1 MFIQITI
8 IVWSSGVSQEKNLH
22 RKILVKFNG
31 GIFRV
36 INNVIVLMRIIKKD
50 EKTHF
55 GSICNGSDA
64 WSGHGS
70 RRIHYW

>member
-1 MFIQITI
+1 M
-8 IVWSSGVSQEKNLH
+8 VWSSGVRQEQNLH

-31 GIFRV
+31 VIFRV

-55 GSICNGSDA
+55 GSIGNGSNA
-64 WSGHGS
+64 WSGYGS
-70 RRIHYW
+70 RRIHYG